1 MSNPISTYDE
11 LYQALLVLDKDNR
24 IHVYDEVFRI
34 ELDDQYDITVYNNGR
49 DEVYLEYNQ
58 KGKQLTHY
66 HPDYREAYEDLADAV
81 RNPQKILEQLKSDI
95 EASRKNTNR
104 GIIIY
109 LGFLALLF
117 VLVGLLSGC
126 SVGEY
131 IENATDN
138 QADGEEHVINGIEYH
153 YNNQF
158 YADTVTQL
166 LTCID
171 DGDKEGVR
179 TLLCD
184 ALKNDECIDENI
196 DALVDGF
203 EGDIISVTEYGQS
216 SVGSASYGEDY
227 TSAFLSNSFYITTD
241 EQVYSA
247 YVAICPL
254 DEKHEDGEDIVGIY
268 VIHIETLDY
277 DSGDR
282 ERPDFESIE
291 VAKQS
296 CYVQAFYG
304 DSRDYLPVQSAM
316 NRDGIVLYRILPNAG
331 EGGRYEDM
339 AGWDSRDYDSFQ
351 TVFGEPYAACTRN
364 DMKSDITD
372 GYIYKL
378 TDSEM
383 YAAITVYRDTGLI
396 NTLRIIDINAYRND
410 EEDEIIL
417 EHEE

>member
-1 MSNPISTYDE
+1 MGKPISTYDE
-11 LYQALLVLDKDNR
+11 LYQALLVLDNDHR
-24 IHVYDEVFRI
+24 IQIYDEFFLIR
-34 ELDDQYDITVYNNGR
+34 LDDQYDITVYNNGR

-66 HPDYREAYEDLADAV
+66 HPDYQEAYEDLADAV
-81 RNPQKILEQLKSDI
+81 RNPQKILEQLKSDA
-95 EASRKNTNR
+95 EASRKNANWCK
-104 GIIIY
+104 IIY
-109 LGFLALLF
+109 LGFLVLLF
-117 VLVGLLSGC
+117 VLAYLFSGC
-126 SVGEY
+126 SVEQY
-131 IENATDN
+131 IENATDDM
-138 QADGEEHVINGIEYH
+138 ADGEEHIINGIEYH
-153 YNNQF
+153 NNNQF

-171 DGDKEGVR
+171 DGDKDGVR
-179 TLLCD
+179 ILLCD
-184 ALKNDECIDENI
+184 ALKNYEDIDENI

-216 SVGSASYGEDY
+216 TVGSSSYGENY

-241 EQVYSA
+241 EKVYNA

-277 DSGDR
+277 DSGDC

-291 VAKQS
+291 AAKQS

-316 NRDGIVLYRILPNAG
+316 NHDGIILYRILPNAG
-331 EGGRYEDM
+331 AGGRYEDM
-339 AGWDSRDYDSFQ
+339 VNWNSRDFDSFQ
-351 TVFGEPYAACTRN
+351 AAFGEPYAASTRN
-364 DMKSDITD
+364 DMKSVIAD

-378 TDSEM
+378 TDSEK

-396 NTLRIIDINAYRND
+396 NTLRIMDINAYRSD
-410 EEDEIIL
+410 EEDEVIL